1 MIPSRRSFLL
11 GAAAMGSSVLTPDVA
26 EAARLLTAQ
35 DAVTSDW
42 GLVTGDIEG
51 DIAPHRLTRI
61 HGRAPA
67 GLEGALYRNGPAKF
81 RRPGG
86 SAEHWF
92 DGDGLIRKFSVSG
105 GEATLAARF
114 ADTPKRR
121 QETRLDAMVMPG

>member
-11 GAAAMGSSVLTPDVA
+11 GAAAMGSTVITPDTA
-26 EAARLLTAQ
+26 EAARLMLAQ
-35 DAVTSDW
+35 DRIASDW
-42 GLVTGDIEG
+42 SVVTRDVEG

-92 DGDGLIRKFSVSG
+92 DGDGLISASDFSKLTFLAG
-105 GEATLAARF
+105 TGCRTDFATGQV
-114 ADTPKRR
+114 P
-121 QETRLDAMVMPG
+121 